1 MQEIKCIFESATH
14 VLSKVDVCVCVCAI
28 HKEICTYA
36 YVYIVYVMD
45 VDYTFCIVG
54 DPLMQA
60 LRSQT
65 FVHVFHHSAFSSN
78 K

>member
-1 MQEIKCIFESATH
+1 MQEIKFIFESATH
-14 VLSKVDVCVCVCAI
+14 VLSKVGVCVCAI
-28 HKEICTYA
+28 HKEIYTYA

-45 VDYTFCIVG
+45 VDCTFCIVG

-65 FVHVFHHSAFSSN
+65 FVHVFHHSPFSSN